1 MGVIIMTKPLVT
13 HPQVEK
19 AIRRLR
25 NMGLKVNVLQGG
37 DREVYIFVDL
47 NSVAKLI
54 EKQIMF
60 PNKKVTIE
68 DNYIVIFMWKK
79 YGV

>member
-1 MGVIIMTKPLVT
+1 MAKSLIT

-19 AIRRLR
+19 AIRRLK
-25 NMGLKVNVLQGG
+25 NMGLKVNVLEGG
-37 DREVYIFVDL
+37 SKEVYIFIDL

-68 DNYIVIFMWKK
+68 DNYIVVYLWKK

>member
-1 MGVIIMTKPLVT
+1 MGDIIMTKPLVT

-19 AIRRLR
+19 AIRRLK
-25 NMGLKVNVLQGG
+25 NMGLRVQVLQGG
-37 DREVYIFVDL
+37 DREVYIFIDL
-47 NSVAKLI
+47 DSIAKLI

-60 PNKKVTIE
+60 PNRKVSIE
-68 DNYIVIFMWKK
+68 DNYIVVYLWKK

>member
-1 MGVIIMTKPLVT
+1 MVKSLVT

-19 AIRRLR
+19 AIRRLK

-68 DNYIVIFMWKK
+68 DGYIVIFMWKK

>member
-1 MGVIIMTKPLVT
+1 MVKSLIT

-19 AIRRLR
+19 AIRRLK
-25 NMGLKVNVLQGG
+25 NMGLKVQVLEGG
-37 DREVYIFVDL
+37 NREVYIFIDL

-54 EKQIMF
+54 EKQIIF
-60 PNKKVTIE
+60 SNRKVTIE
-68 DNYIVIFMWKK
+68 DNYIVVYLWKK